1 MVMLKSLKKETKM
14 EILKSKNFTVRI
26 EQDFD
31 PRNPRDDVYND
42 NFSTMYCKH
51 RRYNLGDNLN
61 LDTSTCDNW
70 QEVKQALIAEFGEM
84 AIIEPLSLYDHS
96 GISIS
101 IGTLSGWDCGQVG
114 FVFITKKQVREIYDV
129 KRITKATLAKAQAL
143 IKCEVEDYNSY
154 LTGDIYNLSLY
165 KVDSTGEDDELDNEL
180 DSCGGIWGYD
190 HALKEAQLMLDN
202 AEANFAKQAQK
213 DWDNFGLERMK
224 SLFAQILA
232 PSNQPH
238 LQLFGI

>member
-1 MVMLKSLKKETKM
+1 M
-14 EILKSKNFTVRI
+14 ELLKSKNFTVRI
-26 EQDFD
+26 EQDLD
-31 PRNPRDDVYND
+31 PINPRDDVYND

-51 RRYNLGDNLN
+51 RRYDLGDNLN
-61 LDTSTCDNW
+61 LNTSNCDNW
-70 QEVKQALIAEFGEM
+70 HEVKQALIAEHGEM

-101 IGTLSGWDCGQVG
+101 IGVKSGWDCGRVG
-114 FVFITKKQVREIYDV
+114 FVFVTKEQVRKEYGV
-129 KRITKATLAKAQAL
+129 KRITKATLTKAWGL
-143 IKCEVEDYNSY
+143 LRSEVKEYDNY
-154 LTGDIYNLSLY
+154 LTGEVYIVSCQDREEFEI
-165 KVDSTGEDDELDNEL
+165 
-180 DSCGGIWGYD
+180 DSCYVNGYD
-190 HALKEAQLMLDN
+190 YAEKEAQLMLDN
-202 AEANFAKQAQK
+202 AEVNFAKQAKK

>member
-1 MVMLKSLKKETKM
+1 MVMLKFLKKETKM
-14 EILKSKNFTVRI
+14 ETLKSKNFTVKI
-26 EQDFD
+26 EQDSD
-31 PRNPRDDVYND
+31 PINPRDDVYND

-51 RRYNLGDNLN
+51 RHYDLGDDLS
-61 LDTSTCDNW
+61 LDTSDCNNW
-70 QEVKQALIAEFGEM
+70 QEVEQALIAEYGEM
-84 AIIEPLSLYDHS
+84 AIIEPLSLFDHS

-101 IGTLSGWDCGQVG
+101 IGVKSGWDCGQVG
-114 FVFITKKQVREIYDV
+114 FVFVTKEQVRKEYGV

-143 IKCEVEDYNSY
+143 LRSEIKEYDNY
-154 LTGDIYNLSLY
+154 LTGEVYLVLCQDREEFEIDLCYVN
-165 KVDSTGEDDELDNEL
+165 
-180 DSCGGIWGYD
+180 GYD
-190 HALKEAQLMLDN
+190 YAEKEAQLMLDN
-202 AEANFAKQAQK
+202 AEVNFAKQAKK

>member
-14 EILKSKNFTVRI
+14 ETLKSKNFTVRI
-26 EQDFD
+26 EQDSD
-31 PRNPRDDVYND
+31 PINPRDDVYND

-51 RRYNLGDNLN
+51 RRYDLGDILNLN
-61 LDTSTCDNW
+61 TSDCDNW
-70 QEVKQALIAEFGEM
+70 QEVKQALIAEYGEM

-101 IGTLSGWDCGQVG
+101 IGTLSGWDCGQIG

-143 IKCEVEDYNSY
+143 IRCEVKEYNNY
-154 LTGDIYNLSLY
+154 LVGDIYNLSLY
-165 KVDSTGEDDELDNEL
+165 KANPTGEDDELDNEL
-180 DSCGGIWGYD
+180 DSCGGFSGYD
-190 HALKEAQLMLDN
+190 HALKEAQLMLDE
-202 AEANFAKQAQK
+202 AEVNFAKQAKK